1 MANNKWWPWA
11 DPLTSSGTGD
21 LKLTSWTLVQLMISS
36 GRMTSNWPLTSNGT
50 NDYTTITFLFR
61 IRIRKCLY
69 NYRINYNFS
78 GISFVLLCSHLTCKT
93 TKHTFDKSV
102 SLKVVFISTS
112 WLAKRRSFMRLL
124 LKASSKHW
132 AEGWQITLIY
142 VVNISIYLSTDSLPS
157 LVALEQY
164 LFPLKRSA
172 ELHWISGLLNIR
184 KMSIQSRTYTHTQ
197 THI

>member
-1 MANNKWWPWA
+1 MEGWPQ
-11 DPLTSSGTGD
+11 TD
-21 LKLTSWTLVQLMISS
+21 L
-36 GRMTSNWPLTSNGT
+36 LTSNGT

-78 GISFVLLCSHLTCKT
+78 GISFVLFCSHLTCKT

-124 LKASSKHW
+124 LKVSSKHW